1 MKEDTEYKEMD
12 DSQEMSDRYYTAD
25 EFITNVI
32 ERAYWQMPKEYRQY
46 EFNELDREDKLKI
59 AFENISL
66 EKFRSMLDGYL
77 EKVK

>member
-1 MKEDTEYKEMD
+1 MEDNYNADRFIDELI
-12 DSQEMSDRYYTAD
+12 DS
-25 EFITNVI
+25 V
-32 ERAYWQMPKEYRQY
+32 YWYLPKEYRQY
-46 EFNELDREDKLKI
+46 EFNELDREEQLKI

>member
-1 MKEDTEYKEMD
+1 MEDNYNA
-12 DSQEMSDRYYTAD
+12 DRFID
-25 EFITNVI
+25 ELIDFV
-32 ERAYWQMPKEYRQY
+32 YWYLPKEYRQY
-46 EFNELDREDKLKI
+46 EFNELDREEKLKI

>member
-1 MKEDTEYKEMD
+1 MEDNYNA
-12 DSQEMSDRYYTAD
+12 DRFID
-25 EFITNVI
+25 ELI
-32 ERAYWQMPKEYRQY
+32 ETVYWYLPKEYRQY
-46 EFNELDREDKLKI
+46 EFNELDREEKLKI

>member
-1 MKEDTEYKEMD
+1 MTYINNMEDNYNA
-12 DSQEMSDRYYTAD
+12 DRFID
-25 EFITNVI
+25 ELI
-32 ERAYWQMPKEYRQY
+32 ESVYWYLPKEYRQY
-46 EFNELDREDKLKI
+46 EFNELDREEKLKI

>member
-12 DSQEMSDRYYTAD
+12 ESQEMSDRYYTAD

-32 ERAYWQMPKEYRQY
+32 ERAYWEMPKEYRQY
-46 EFNELDREDKLKI
+46 EFNELDREEKLKI

>member
-1 MKEDTEYKEMD
+1 MEDNYNA
-12 DSQEMSDRYYTAD
+12 DRFID
-25 EFITNVI
+25 ELIDTV
-32 ERAYWQMPKEYRQY
+32 YWYLPKEYRQY
-46 EFNELDREDKLKI
+46 EFNELDREEKLKI

>member
-1 MKEDTEYKEMD
+1 MEDIYYNADRFIDELI
-12 DSQEMSDRYYTAD
+12 DS
-25 EFITNVI
+25 V
-32 ERAYWQMPKEYRQY
+32 YWYLPKEYRQY
-46 EFNELDREDKLKI
+46 EFNELDREEKLKI